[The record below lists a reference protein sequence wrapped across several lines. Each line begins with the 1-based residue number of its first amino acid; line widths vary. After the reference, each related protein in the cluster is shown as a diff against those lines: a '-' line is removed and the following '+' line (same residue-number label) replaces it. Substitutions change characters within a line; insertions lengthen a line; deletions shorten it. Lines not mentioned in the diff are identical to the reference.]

1 MRCQALLFQAPRLR
15 RVCLEEGPVPL
26 SGHHFGRFHA
36 QLQVVVRVGRGSY
49 SHKYHEEETQGLS
62 QSKENWQEPWP
73 NPGDKADV
81 VGKQKQHMFKAQLMW
96 INLAY
101 RIISFL
107 VTLALSTI
115 NVGYHGMGVR
125 CNSGFQTYTWH
136 GAISDPP
143 DPMSALDP
151 STLVALVDEKKGGI
165 SKKK

>member
-1 MRCQALLFQAPRLR
+1 
-15 RVCLEEGPVPL
+15 
-26 SGHHFGRFHA
+26 
-36 QLQVVVRVGRGSY
+36 VGRGSY

-143 DPMSALDP
+143 PTQCQPWIHQPWWPWLMKRRVEFQKRSDQTTV
-151 STLVALVDEKKGGI
+151 STCYHGTI
-165 SKKK
+165 RIRSKLPYE